1 MMLSE
6 LTTVPDAALPLA
18 RFREHLRLGSG
29 FADAEAV
36 EDGLIVPFLRAASVA
51 VEAWTGKVLIE
62 RNFRW
67 RLERWRGAR
76 VQDLP
81 VAPVSAI
88 TALRVTDRL
97 DWEVVV
103 DPATWRLIPDTHR
116 PGLAARGAALPSVP
130 EGGFV
135 CVDFTAGFGP
145 DWDDLPADL
154 AQAVML
160 LAAHYYEYRHEMRM
174 GEGVMPYGVSA
185 LIERWRNMRLLA
197 GGPRR

>member
-1 MMLSE
+1 MMLTE
-6 LTTVPDAALPLA
+6 LTPVPEAALPLA
-18 RFREHLRLGSG
+18 LFKEHLRLGSG
-29 FADAEAV
+29 FAEAAVQEDA
-36 EDGLIVPFLRAASVA
+36 LLVPLLRAASVA

-62 RNFRW
+62 RDYRW
-67 RLERWRGAR
+67 RLERWRGLR

-88 TALRVTDRL
+88 TAVRVTDRL
-97 DWEVVV
+97 DWDVVV
-103 DPATWRLIPDTHR
+103 EPAAWRLIPDTHR
-116 PGLAARGAALPSVP
+116 PGLAARGAALPPVP
-130 EGGFV
+130 DGGFV
-135 CVDFTAGFGP
+135 TVEFTAGFGP
-145 DWDDLPADL
+145 DWDDLPPDL
-154 AQAVML
+154 SQAVML